1 MSVISHLVAMAKNRV
16 IGVNND
22 LPWNLP
28 DDLNHFKQYTLN
40 KPIVMGRKTFESIG
54 KPLPHRINIVISR
67 SLSEIEGVYVF
78 SEVED
83 GIAFANQ
90 YNEEHQL
97 EDEVIIIGGAQI
109 FNETLPMMNRLVLTQ
124 VDCEIAGDVF
134 YPEIDM
140 HNFSRKNVS
149 RHLNNEKN
157 QFDFSID
164 LYEKI

>member
-16 IGVNND
+16 IGANND
-22 LPWNLP
+22 LPWSLH

-54 KPLPHRINIVISR
+54 KPLPQRINIVISR
-67 SLSEIEGVYVF
+67 SLSEIEGVNIF

-149 RHLNNEKN
+149 RHLKNEKN

>member
-22 LPWNLP
+22 LPWSLS

-54 KPLPHRINIVISR
+54 KPLPQRINIVISR
-67 SLSEIEGVYVF
+67 SLSEIEGVNVF

-90 YNEEHQL
+90 YNEKHQL
-97 EDEVIIIGGAQI
+97 ENEVIIIGGAQI
-109 FNETLPMMNRLVLTQ
+109 FNETLPIMNRLVLTQ

-140 HNFSRKNVS
+140 NNFLRKNLS
-149 RHLNNEKN
+149 KHFKDEKN

>member
-22 LPWNLP
+22 LPWILP

-54 KPLPHRINIVISR
+54 KPLPQRINIVISR
-67 SLSEIEGVYVF
+67 SLSEIEGVNVF

-90 YNEEHQL
+90 YNEKHQF

-109 FNETLPMMNRLVLTQ
+109 FNETLPIMNRLVLTQ

-149 RHLNNEKN
+149 KHLKDEKN
-157 QFDFSID
+157 QFDFSLD

>member
-1 MSVISHLVAMAKNRV
+1 MTFKKRALLLIFTLLSFIISGQTLTGVVTDINNVPLV
-16 IGVNND
+16 GVN
-22 LPWNLP
+22 
-28 DDLNHFKQYTLN
+28 
-40 KPIVMGRKTFESIG
+40 
-54 KPLPHRINIVISR
+54 
-67 SLSEIEGVYVF
+67 VF
-78 SEVED
+78 NEVKD
-83 GIAFANQ
+83 GITFANQ

-109 FNETLPMMNRLVLTQ
+109 FNETLPIMNRLVLTQ

-140 HNFSRKNVS
+140 HNFSKKNVS
-149 RHLNNEKN
+149 KHLKDEKN

>member
-1 MSVISHLVAMAKNRV
+1 MSTNGV
-16 IGVNND
+16 IGKDNG
-22 LPWNLP
+22 LPWRLP
-28 DDLNHFKQYTLN
+28 KDMKHFMSSTMG
-40 KPIVMGRKTFESIG
+40 KPVIMGRKTFESIG
-54 KPLPHRINIVISR
+54 KPLPERINIVISR

-90 YNEEHQL
+90 YNEKYQL

-109 FNETLPMMNRLVLTQ
+109 FNETLPIMNRLVLTQ

-149 RHLNNEKN
+149 KHLKDEKN

>member
-28 DDLNHFKQYTLN
+28 DDLNHFKKYTLN
-40 KPIVMGRKTFESIG
+40 RPIVMGRKTFESIG
-54 KPLPHRINIVISR
+54 KPLPQRTNIVISR
-67 SLSEIEGVYVF
+67 SLLEIDGVNVF

-90 YNEEHQL
+90 YNEKNQL

-109 FNETLPMMNRLVLTQ
+109 FNETLPIMNRLVLTQ

-134 YPEIDM
+134 YPEINM
-140 HNFSRKNVS
+140 NNFIRKNIS
-149 RHLNNEKN
+149 KHFKDEKN

>member
-16 IGVNND
+16 IGVDNE

-28 DDLNHFKQYTLN
+28 DDLNHFKKYTLN
-40 KPIVMGRKTFESIG
+40 RPIVMGRKTFESIG
-54 KPLPHRINIVISR
+54 KPLPQRTNIVISR
-67 SLSEIEGVYVF
+67 SLSEIDGVNVF
-78 SEVED
+78 SEVDD

-90 YNEEHQL
+90 YNEKNQL

-109 FNETLPMMNRLVLTQ
+109 FNETLPIMNRLVLTQ

-134 YPEIDM
+134 YPEINM
-140 HNFSRKNVS
+140 NNFIRKNIS
-149 RHLNNEKN
+149 KHFKDEKN

>member
-22 LPWNLP
+22 LPWILP
-28 DDLNHFKQYTLN
+28 DDLNHFKKYTLN

-54 KPLPHRINIVISR
+54 KPLPQRINIVISR
-67 SLSEIEGVYVF
+67 SLSEIEGVNVF

-90 YNEEHQL
+90 YNEKHQL
-97 EDEVIIIGGAQI
+97 ENEVIIIGGAQI
-109 FNETLPMMNRLVLTQ
+109 FNETLPIMNRLVLTQ

-149 RHLNNEKN
+149 RHLKNEKN

>member
-22 LPWNLP
+22 LPWSLP

-54 KPLPHRINIVISR
+54 KPLPQRINIVISR
-67 SLSEIEGVYVF
+67 SLSEIEGVNVF

-83 GIAFANQ
+83 GVAFANQ

-109 FNETLPMMNRLVLTQ
+109 FNETLPIMNRLVLTQ

-149 RHLNNEKN
+149 KHLKDEKN

>member
-22 LPWNLP
+22 LPWILP

-67 SLSEIEGVYVF
+67 SISEIEDVYVF

-90 YNEEHQL
+90 YNQENQL

-109 FNETLPMMNRLVLTQ
+109 FNETLPIMNRLVLTQ

-149 RHLNNEKN
+149 KHLKDEKN
-157 QFDFSID
+157 QFDFSLD

>member
-54 KPLPHRINIVISR
+54 KPLPQRINIVISR
-67 SLSEIEGVYVF
+67 SLSEIEGVNVF
-78 SEVED
+78 SKVED

-90 YNEEHQL
+90 YNEKHQL
-97 EDEVIIIGGAQI
+97 ELSLIHI
-109 FNETLPMMNRLVLTQ
+109 
-124 VDCEIAGDVF
+124 
-134 YPEIDM
+134 
-140 HNFSRKNVS
+140 
-149 RHLNNEKN
+149 
-157 QFDFSID
+157 
-164 LYEKI
+164 

>member
-16 IGVNND
+16 IGANND
-22 LPWNLP
+22 LPWGLP

-54 KPLPHRINIVISR
+54 KPLPQRINIVISR
-67 SLSEIEGVYVF
+67 SLSEIEGVNVF

-97 EDEVIIIGGAQI
+97 EDEIIIIGGAQI

-124 VDCEIAGDVF
+124 VDCVIAGDVF

-149 RHLNNEKN
+149 RHLKNEKN

>member
-54 KPLPHRINIVISR
+54 KPLPQRINIVISR
-67 SLSEIEGVYVF
+67 SLSEIEGVNVF

-124 VDCEIAGDVF
+124 VDCEIDGDIF

-149 RHLNNEKN
+149 RHLKNEKN

>member
-22 LPWNLP
+22 LPWILP
-28 DDLNHFKQYTLN
+28 DDLNHFKKYTLN

-54 KPLPHRINIVISR
+54 KPLPQRINIVISR
-67 SLSEIEGVYVF
+67 SLSEIEGVNVF

-109 FNETLPMMNRLVLTQ
+109 FNETLPIMNRLVLTQ

-149 RHLNNEKN
+149 RHLKNEKN

>member
-22 LPWNLP
+22 LPWSLP

-54 KPLPHRINIVISR
+54 KPLPQRINIVISR
-67 SLSEIEGVYVF
+67 SLSEIDGVNIF
-78 SEVED
+78 SDVED
-83 GIAFANQ
+83 GIAYANQ
-90 YNEEHQL
+90 YNEKNQL

-109 FNETLPMMNRLVLTQ
+109 FNETLPIMNRLVLTQ

-140 HNFSRKNVS
+140 HNFSKKNVS
-149 RHLNNEKN
+149 KHLKDEKN

-164 LYEKI
+164 VYEKN

>member
-28 DDLNHFKQYTLN
+28 GDLNHFKQYTLN
-40 KPIVMGRKTFESIG
+40 RPILMGRKTFESIG
-54 KPLPHRINIVISR
+54 KPLPQRINIVISR
-67 SLSEIEGVYVF
+67 SLSEIDGVNVF
-78 SEVED
+78 SEVQE
-83 GIAFANQ
+83 GIAFAKQ
-90 YNEEHQL
+90 YNKKNQL

-109 FNETLPMMNRLVLTQ
+109 FNETLPIMNRIVLTQ
-124 VDCEIAGDVF
+124 VDCEIAGDVY

-140 HNFSRKNVS
+140 NNFLKKNIS
-149 RHLNNEKN
+149 KHLKDEKN

>member
-22 LPWNLP
+22 LPWSLP
-28 DDLNHFKQYTLN
+28 DDLNHFKRYTLN
-40 KPIVMGRKTFESIG
+40 KPIVMGRKTFESIR

-90 YNEEHQL
+90 YNEKHQL
-97 EDEVIIIGGAQI
+97 ENEVIIIGGAQI
-109 FNETLPMMNRLVLTQ
+109 FSETLPIRLVHCYLSFTTKNPHQ
-124 VDCEIAGDVF
+124 FSGGYRRA
-134 YPEIDM
+134 PE
-140 HNFSRKNVS
+140 K
-149 RHLNNEKN
+149 KT
-157 QFDFSID
+157 
-164 LYEKI
+164 

>member
-16 IGVNND
+16 IGVDNE

-28 DDLNHFKQYTLN
+28 DDLNHFKKYTLN
-40 KPIVMGRKTFESIG
+40 RPIVMGRKTFESIG
-54 KPLPHRINIVISR
+54 KPLPQRTNIVISR
-67 SLSEIEGVYVF
+67 SLSEIDGVNVF

-90 YNEEHQL
+90 YNEKNQL

-109 FNETLPMMNRLVLTQ
+109 FNETLPIMNRLVLTQ

-134 YPEIDM
+134 YPEINM
-140 HNFSRKNVS
+140 NNFIRKNVS
-149 RHLNNEKN
+149 KHFKDEKN

>member
-1 MSVISHLVAMAKNRV
+1 M
-16 IGVNND
+16 
-22 LPWNLP
+22 P
-28 DDLNHFKQYTLN
+28 Q
-40 KPIVMGRKTFESIG
+40 
-54 KPLPHRINIVISR
+54 RINIVISK
-67 SLSEIEGVYVF
+67 SLSEIKGVNVF

-90 YNEEHQL
+90 YNEKHQL

-149 RHLNNEKN
+149 RHLKNEKN

>member
-1 MSVISHLVAMAKNRV
+1 
-16 IGVNND
+16 
-22 LPWNLP
+22 
-28 DDLNHFKQYTLN
+28 
-40 KPIVMGRKTFESIG
+40 MGRKTFESIG
-54 KPLPHRINIVISR
+54 KPLPQRINIVISR
-67 SLSEIEGVYVF
+67 SLSEIEGVNVF
-78 SEVED
+78 SEVKD
-83 GIAFANQ
+83 GITFANQ

-149 RHLNNEKN
+149 RHLKDEKN
-157 QFDFSID
+157 QFNFSID

>member
-54 KPLPHRINIVISR
+54 KPLPERINIVISR
-67 SLSEIEGVYVF
+67 SLSEIEGVNVF
-78 SEVED
+78 SELED

-90 YNEEHQL
+90 YNEKHQL
-97 EDEVIIIGGAQI
+97 EDEIIIIGGAQI

-149 RHLNNEKN
+149 RHLKNEKN

>member
-22 LPWNLP
+22 LPWSLP
-28 DDLNHFKQYTLN
+28 DDLNHFKKYTLN

-54 KPLPHRINIVISR
+54 KPLPERINIVISR
-67 SLSEIEGVYVF
+67 SLSEIEGVNVF

-83 GIAFANQ
+83 GVAFANQ

-109 FNETLPMMNRLVLTQ
+109 FNETLPIMNRLVLTQ

-149 RHLNNEKN
+149 KHLKDEKN

>member
-1 MSVISHLVAMAKNRV
+1 
-16 IGVNND
+16 
-22 LPWNLP
+22 
-28 DDLNHFKQYTLN
+28 
-40 KPIVMGRKTFESIG
+40 MGRKTLESIG
-54 KPLPHRINIVISR
+54 KPLPQRINIVMSK
-67 SLSEIEGVYVF
+67 SLSEIKGVNVF

-97 EDEVIIIGGAQI
+97 EDEIIIIGGAQI

-149 RHLNNEKN
+149 RHLKNEKN

>member
-54 KPLPHRINIVISR
+54 KPLPQRINIVISR
-67 SLSEIEGVYVF
+67 SLSEIEGVNVF

-149 RHLNNEKN
+149 RHLKNEKN

>member
-40 KPIVMGRKTFESIG
+40 KPIVMGRRTFESIG
-54 KPLPHRINIVISR
+54 KPLPKRMNIVISR
-67 SLSEIEGVYVF
+67 SLSEIDGVNVF
-78 SEVED
+78 SEVKD

-90 YNEEHQL
+90 FNENNQL

-109 FNETLPMMNRLVLTQ
+109 FNETLSIMNRLVLTQ
-124 VDCEIAGDVF
+124 VDCEIAGDVY

-140 HNFSRKNVS
+140 NNFLKKNIS
-149 RHLNNEKN
+149 KHLKDEKN

>member
-16 IGVNND
+16 IGVNNN

-54 KPLPHRINIVISR
+54 KPLPRRINIVISR
-67 SLSEIEGVYVF
+67 SLSEIDGVNVF
-78 SEVED
+78 SELED

-90 YNEEHQL
+90 YNEKHQL

-109 FNETLPMMNRLVLTQ
+109 FNETLPIMNRLVLTQ
-124 VDCEIAGDVF
+124 VDCEIDGDVF

-149 RHLNNEKN
+149 RHLKDEKN
-157 QFDFSID
+157 QFNFSID

>member
-22 LPWNLP
+22 LPWSLP
-28 DDLNHFKQYTLN
+28 DDLNHFKRYTLN

-54 KPLPHRINIVISR
+54 KPLPQRINIVISK
-67 SLSEIEGVYVF
+67 SLSEIEGVNVF
-78 SEVED
+78 SKVED

-90 YNEEHQL
+90 YNEKHQL
-97 EDEVIIIGGAQI
+97 ENEVIIIGGAQI
-109 FNETLPMMNRLVLTQ
+109 FSETLPIMNRLVLTQ

-149 RHLNNEKN
+149 RHLKDEKN
-157 QFDFSID
+157 QFNFSID